1 MTMNGFGFFART
13 RATREKLEQH
23 RLRLYRIA
31 YSWTHNRALA
41 DDLTQETLAKAL
53 RNSAQLRDHDA
64 GAAWLYR
71 ILANCY
77 HDHFRHDAGA
87 AWLYRILANCY
98 HDHFRRTREM
108 EEIAEETLIEHSGP
122 EQESGARQL
131 MRKVRAAIAR
141 LPEGQRQVVT
151 LVDMEGFS
159 YVEVA
164 QILDVPIGT
173 VMSRLCRARGVLK
186 EWLRAELAPAAAAP
200 EAKIRRI
207 K

>member
-77 HDHFRHDAGA
+77 HDHFR
-87 AWLYRILANCY
+87 
-98 HDHFRRTREM
+98 RTREM
-108 EEIAEETLIEHSGP
+108 EEIAEDTLIEHSGP

-200 EAKIRRI
+200 ETKIRRI